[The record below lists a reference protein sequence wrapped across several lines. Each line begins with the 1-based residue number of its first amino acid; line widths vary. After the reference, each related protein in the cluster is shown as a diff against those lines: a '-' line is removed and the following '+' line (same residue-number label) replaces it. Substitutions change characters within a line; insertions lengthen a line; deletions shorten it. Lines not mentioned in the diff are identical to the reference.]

1 MKSTKKAFTLVELI
15 VVITILAVLAT
26 VAFISLTGYSQDAKN
41 SKVASD
47 TRSLVSAIEAGSA
60 KGDFTV
66 KQLVTSHDDNY
77 AIGTTETANSGT
89 ITFDAT
95 AISQDKY
102 AVGTV
107 DFPTIKQNGDD
118 FKDSDGND
126 YLVAYVSS
134 GSFAGYN
141 VAGQTKNSA
150 GTVQAYIAGNYIQVD
165 DTPTTGDAKS
175 LISQHS
181 ADTSLWDEDA
191 MTTSTED
198 LYGNTN

>member
-60 KGDFTV
+60 KGDFTI
-66 KQLVTSHDDNY
+66 KQLVSSTTYNDHMAAGTVS
-77 AIGTTETANSGT
+77 GTTVTLPTTATDGFYEVGT
-89 ITFDAT
+89 I
-95 AISQDKY
+95 
-102 AVGTV
+102 

-118 FKDSDGND
+118 FVDSDGND

-134 GSFAGYN
+134 GAFAGYN

-150 GTVQAYIAGNYIQVD
+150 GTAQAYIAGNYIQVD
-165 DTPTTGDAKS
+165 DSVSGDVAS
-175 LISQHS
+175 LISQSGSSHTGGL
-181 ADTSLWDEDA
+181 ADEEA
-191 MTTSTED
+191 MPTGD
-198 LYGNTN
+198 LYTES

>member
-47 TRSLVSAIEAGSA
+47 IRSLVSAIEAGSA

-66 KQLVTSHDDNY
+66 KDIVNTTLATSHGITDV
-77 AIGTTETANSGT
+77 ANSGT
-89 ITFDAT
+89 ITLT
-95 AISQDKY
+95 SVAIAGTYD
-102 AVGTV
+102 VGTV

-118 FKDSDGND
+118 FKDSDENE
-126 YLVAYVSS
+126 YLVAFVSS

-150 GTVQAYIAGNYIQVD
+150 GTALAYIAGNYIQVE
-165 DTPTTGDAKS
+165 TTDAES
-175 LISQHS
+175 LISQS
-181 ADTSLWDEDA
+181 GGTTPLVDEDP
-191 MTTSTED
+191 MTTTTTD
-198 LYGNTN
+198 LYGN

>member
-1 MKSTKKAFTLVELI
+1 MKNTKKAFTLVELI

-47 TRSLVSAIEAGSA
+47 IRSLVSAIEAGSA
-60 KGDFTV
+60 KGDFTIKEIV
-66 KQLVTSHDDNY
+66 GTSQATDH
-77 AIGTTETANSGT
+77 AIADVVNSGT
-89 ITFDAT
+89 ITLAGA
-95 AISQDKY
+95 AIAGTYD
-102 AVGTV
+102 VGEV

-118 FKDSDGND
+118 FTDGND
-126 YLVAYVSS
+126 PYLVAFVSS

-150 GTVQAYIAGNYIQVD
+150 GTAEAYIAGNYIQVE
-165 DTPTTGDAKS
+165 TTDAES
-175 LISQHS
+175 LISQNGSGNQNPLVDKS
-181 ADTSLWDEDA
+181 ALEDSA
-191 MTTSTED
+191 TD

>member
-47 TRSLVSAIEAGSA
+47 IRSLVSAIEAGSA

-66 KQLVTSHDDNY
+66 KDIVNTTLATSHGITDV
-77 AIGTTETANSGT
+77 ANSGT
-89 ITFDAT
+89 ITLT
-95 AISQDKY
+95 SVAIPGTYD
-102 AVGTV
+102 VGTV

-118 FKDSDGND
+118 FKDSDKNE
-126 YLVAYVSS
+126 YLVAFVSS

-150 GTVQAYIAGNYIQVD
+150 GTALAYVAGNYIQVE
-165 DTPTTGDAKS
+165 TTDAES
-175 LISQHS
+175 LISQS
-181 ADTSLWDEDA
+181 
-191 MTTSTED
+191 
-198 LYGNTN
+198 

>member
-60 KGDFTV
+60 KGDFTI
-66 KQLVTSHDDNY
+66 KQLVNSPLDSH
-77 AIGTTETANSGT
+77 EVQWEANTGT
-89 ITFDAT
+89 ITIAGNSDDFY
-95 AISQDKY
+95 S
-102 AVGTV
+102 VGTI

-118 FKDSDGND
+118 FVDSDGND

-150 GTVQAYIAGNYIQVD
+150 GTAQAYIAGNYIQVD
-165 DTPTTGDAKS
+165 DSVSGDVAS
-175 LISQHS
+175 LISQSGSSHTGGL
-181 ADTSLWDEDA
+181 ADEEA
-191 MTTSTED
+191 MPTGD
-198 LYGNTN
+198 LYTES